1 MRLISISESPKA
13 DKKLM
18 AVFENS
24 ETKRKK
30 TIHFGA
36 KGMDDYT
43 ITKDKAQRER
53 YLTRH
58 AKNENW
64 DNPIS
69 AGALSRFVLW
79 GASTSRAT
87 NIAEYKRRF
96 NL

>member
-1 MRLISISESPKA
+1 MKLLSVTESPKA

-18 AVFENS
+18 AVFEND

-30 TIHFGA
+30 TIHFGS
-36 KGMDDYT
+36 KNMDDYT
-43 ITKDKAQRER
+43 LTKDKAQRER
-53 YLTRH
+53 YLLRH

-64 DNPIS
+64 NNPLT
-69 AGALSRFVLW
+69 AGSLSRFILW
-79 GASTSRAT
+79 GSSTSRTA